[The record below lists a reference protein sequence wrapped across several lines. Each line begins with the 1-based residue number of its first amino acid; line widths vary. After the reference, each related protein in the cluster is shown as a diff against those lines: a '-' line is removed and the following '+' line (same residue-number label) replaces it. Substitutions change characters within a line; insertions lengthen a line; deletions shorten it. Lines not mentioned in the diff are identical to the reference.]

1 VCDLFLEPEMEGI
14 NQYALKEMDRAYTEG
29 YECAKANMDKI
40 KELLK

>member
-1 VCDLFLEPEMEGI
+1 LDPEMEGI
-14 NQYALKEMDRAYTEG
+14 NQYALKEMDRAYIEG